1 MNAVV
6 LNKNFD
12 LVDPHTKR
20 VVRSVPAKRL
30 FDKITEN
37 AYRNGEPRVLFLDTA
52 NKANPVPHLY
62 TLEST
67 NPCGEQF
74 LGPYENCCLGSINLA
89 RFVDAA
95 AHRVLW
101 DKLAESVRTDV
112 HFLDDAISANKVH
125 PVRSASVLVSWASVT
140 SPT

>member
-20 VVRSVPAKRL
+20 VMHSVSAKRL
-30 FDKITEN
+30 FGKITEN
-37 AYRNGEPRVLFLDTA
+37 AYRNGEPGVLFLDTA

-67 NPCGEQF
+67 NPCGEQY
-74 LGPYENCCLGSINLA
+74 LGPYENCCLGSINLS

-95 AHRVLW
+95 THRVLW
-101 DKLAESVRTDV
+101 DKLTESVRTDV
-112 HFLDDAISANKVH
+112 HFLDDVISANKYIPCVLH
-125 PVRSASVLVSWASVT
+125 RSWCHGPL
-140 SPT
+140 